1 MELGRLGVWCMAEHL
16 TAPELARF
24 AQSVEAWGY
33 GALWQ
38 PETLGRNVL
47 VASSWLLA
55 NTTKLTIATGI
66 ASIYARDA
74 AAAFAAQ
81 QGLAEQSGGRFLL
94 GLGVSHAPLVEN
106 LRGHHYGKPVAS
118 MRAYLE
124 AMLRTPYIAPRPAEA
139 PLAVIAALGPRM
151 LELAGE
157 LCDGAHTYNV
167 TPEHTADARR
177 RIGPDKKLCVEHK
190 VLLETDPGRARAA
203 SRAMLGGYLGL
214 RNYQENWR
222 RLGFTEDDW
231 SGAGSDRLMD
241 AMVAWGDEAAI
252 RARIQE
258 HLDAGADHVC
268 IQPLSAEGVRS
279 FDENVLAVLAPAKS

>member
-16 TAPELARF
+16 PAPELARF
-24 AQSVEAWGY
+24 AQAVEAWGY

-55 NTTKLTIATGI
+55 STTKLNIATGI

-94 GLGVSHAPLVEN
+94 GLGVSHAPLVEG
-106 LRGHHYGKPVAS
+106 LRGLHYGKPVAS
-118 MRAYLE
+118 MRAFLE
-124 AMLRTPYIAPRPAEA
+124 AMKRTPYMAPRPAET
-139 PLAVIAALGPRM
+139 PRTVIAALGPKM

-167 TPEHTADARR
+167 TPEHTAEARR
-177 RIGPDKKLCVEHK
+177 RIGPGKLLCVEHK
-190 VLLETDPGRARAA
+190 VLLETDPGRARAIA
-203 SRAMLGGYLGL
+203 RAMLGSYLGL
-214 RNYQENWR
+214 ANYQENWR
-222 RLGFTEDDW
+222 RLGYAEADW
-231 SGAGSDRLMD
+231 TGGGSDRLID

-258 HLDAGADHVC
+258 HWDAGADHVC
-268 IQPLSAEGVRS
+268 IQPLSEQGPRT
-279 FDENVLAVLAPAKS
+279 FDEKTLAVFAPAKG

>member
-1 MELGRLGVWCMAEHL
+1 MAEHL
-16 TAPELARF
+16 PAPELARF
-24 AQSVEAWGY
+24 AQAVEAWGY

-55 NTTKLTIATGI
+55 STTKLNIATGI
-66 ASIYARDA
+66 ASIYGRDA

-81 QGLAEQSGGRFLL
+81 QGLAEQSSGRFLL
-94 GLGVSHAPLVEN
+94 GLGVSHAPLVEG

-124 AMLRTPYIAPRPAEA
+124 AMQRTPYIAPRPAEA
-139 PLAVIAALGPRM
+139 PATVIAALGPRM

-177 RIGPDKKLCVEHK
+177 RIGPGKKLCVEHK
-190 VLLETDPGRARAA
+190 VLLETDPERARAA
-203 SRAMLGGYLGL
+203 ARAMLGGYLGL
-214 RNYQENWR
+214 ANYQANWR
-222 RLGFTEDDW
+222 RFGFTDDDW
-231 SGAGSDRLMD
+231 SGAGSDRLID

-258 HLDAGADHVC
+258 HWDAGADHVC
-268 IQPLSAEGVRS
+268 IQPLSAGGVLT
-279 FDENVLAVLAPAKS
+279 FDEKVLAALAPAKG